1 MIYLY
6 DWSKK
11 NVYTKLDD
19 VLKIHDTNNVQKEN
33 YVELGK
39 TTNTN
44 YRTFTQKMREKQSR
58 APVQPFSYI
67 YFVII

>member
-19 VLKIHDTNNVQKEN
+19 VLNVKNTDSPHTEN
-33 YVELGK
+33 YEELGK

-44 YRTFTQKMREKQSR
+44 YQTFTQKMREKQGRPSIQR
-58 APVQPFSYI
+58 ISYNL
-67 YFVII
+67 F